1 MRLKA
6 GLDETTQRVE
16 GLSANQLPLLP
27 MASERW
33 ERLWDDARII
43 RDCIEEWLAY
53 NGIPSAIV
61 FIREV
66 QPLHPKPCVFTFVYK
81 VGVVYETTVVSAIEL
96 HDNSNDIAL
105 FAQIV
110 ADSVYEQLIEK

>member
-1 MRLKA
+1 M
-6 GLDETTQRVE
+6 
-16 GLSANQLPLLP
+16 SANQLPVLR
-27 MASERW
+27 MANERW

-43 RDCIEEWLAY
+43 RDCIEEWLVC
-53 NGIPSAIV
+53 NGTPSAIV

-81 VGVVYETTVVSAIEL
+81 VGVVYKTKVISAIEL

-110 ADSVYEQLIEK
+110 ADSAYQQLIEK